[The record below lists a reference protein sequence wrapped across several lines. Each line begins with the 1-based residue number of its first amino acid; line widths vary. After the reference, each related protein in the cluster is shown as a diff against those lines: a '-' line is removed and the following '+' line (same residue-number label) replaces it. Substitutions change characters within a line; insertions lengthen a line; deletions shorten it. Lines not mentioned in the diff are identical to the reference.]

1 MPVAFLDLAQT
12 CAPFVASE
20 TLAGVVSLESRF
32 APFNIRINSGRPL
45 KKQPASKAEAIEIAT
60 SLVAEHHDIQLGLG
74 GIGVEEL
81 QKMKLSISDAFDP
94 CLNLQATATLLDG
107 YYRLAV
113 KAGADPARAE
123 QVMLQSFYGRDDPS
137 VGAMV
142 NYDDQVRREIKR
154 LGPTIARLTI
164 TDTGEGRGIDDPA
177 ASAPAD
183 VVADVVAENS
193 EPKSTSIASEPT
205 WDVFNSRRGSSVL
218 VFQNN
223 QMEQS
228 E

>member
-1 MPVAFLDLAQT
+1 MPVAFLDLAKT

-32 APFNIRINSGRPL
+32 APFNIRINSGAPL
-45 KKQPASKAEAIEIAT
+45 ERQPATKAEAIEIAT
-60 SLVAEHHDIQLGLG
+60 SLGAERHDIQIGLG
-74 GIGVEEL
+74 GIGLEEL
-81 QKMKLSISDAFDP
+81 RRLKLSISDAFDS

-113 KAGADPARAE
+113 KLGADPTRAE
-123 QVMLQSFYGRDDPS
+123 QVMLQSYYGRDDPS

-142 NYDDQVRREIKR
+142 KYDDQVRREIER
-154 LGPTIARLTI
+154 LGPTIARVTI
-164 TDTGEGRGIDDPA
+164 GDRGEGRDDDLPNEIPSADAVAEVVA
-177 ASAPAD
+177 ANSPEKTAAISAAPA
-183 VVADVVAENS
+183 
-193 EPKSTSIASEPT
+193 
-205 WDVFNSRRGSSVL
+205 WDVFKTRRRSSVI

-223 QMEQS
+223 KMEQS